1 MNQFKTTSITIARTD
16 YGEADRIVTFLTR
29 DHGKVR
35 AMCKGVRK
43 PKSKLAGGIELFGVS
58 DTTFIKG
65 KKDLDTLV
73 SSRLDRHYGNIVR
86 DIDKTMF
93 GYEVLKIINKV
104 LEDDASGDFF
114 ELLDDTLRALNTPE
128 LPLALAECSFLM
140 RLMQLLGHEPNV
152 TQDIK
157 GKELEPDKNYRF
169 SLDDMGFFE
178 FDSGEY
184 TRNHAKVLKLLAY
197 NPPESIVK
205 IKDVGKYLKD
215 LWPLVKSM
223 SKQYVVTF

>member
-1 MNQFKTTSITIARTD
+1 MNQYKTTSITIARTD
-16 YGEADRIVTFLTR
+16 YGEADRIVTFLTS
-29 DHGKVR
+29 DKGKVR

-65 KKDLDTLV
+65 KGAIDTLV
-73 SSRLDRHYGNIVR
+73 SSRLDRHYGNIVK

-93 GYEVLKIINKV
+93 GYEALKIINRV
-104 LEDDASGDFF
+104 LEDETGQDFF
-114 ELLDDTLRALNTPE
+114 DLLDDTLRALNTPNI
-128 LPLALAECSFLM
+128 PLALAESSYLI

-152 TQDIK
+152 TADIK
-157 GKELEPDKNYRF
+157 GNELDEAKKYQF
-169 SLDDMGFFE
+169 SIDDMGFFE
-178 FDSGEY
+178 SDAGTY

-205 IKDVGKYLKD
+205 IKDVGIYLTD
-215 LWPLVKSM
+215 LWPLIKTI